1 LALAEVMERRM
12 NQIMRWITGGCIALM
27 LLPTQTGNAEDTPQ
41 SEPPQQASRKTEA
54 YIAPY
59 VLWTFPVDKDLTVGG
74 SGVPTETFSG
84 TNIKSSFGL
93 GLKGGVYPSTTGG
106 VIGLEGELFGHGGK
120 LKTPPGSFPSADAD
134 LFVFNAML
142 NLLARYPGETLQPYI
157 GAGIGVSV
165 AQIRDMNLQG
175 RFGTLTDKAGDAAF
189 AYQFLA
195 GMRAYVQRKIFLF
208 GEYKYFGS
216 SYDWKSENSSGGS
229 GPTTSLNF
237 RSHLAVAGLGVSF

>member
-1 LALAEVMERRM
+1 MKKRASGD
-12 NQIMRWITGGCIALM
+12 MRLKLCCLTLVLLWWICSFSLS
-27 LLPTQTGNAEDTPQ
+27 GNAEELSNPGL
-41 SEPPQQASRKTEA
+41 SQQDPLKTEA

-59 VLWTFPVDKDLTVGG
+59 LLWTLPVDRDLTVGG
-74 SGVPTETFSG
+74 NGVATETFRG

-93 GLKGGVYPSTTGG
+93 GLKGGVYPASTGG

-120 LKTPPGSFPSADAD
+120 LKTPSGSFPSADAD

-142 NLLARYPGETLQPYI
+142 NLLARYPGERLQPYI
-157 GAGIGVSV
+157 GAGIGVSI

-195 GMRAYVQRKIFLF
+195 GMRAYVQKDIFLF

-216 SYDWKSENSSGGS
+216 SYEWKSENSSGGA

-237 RSHLAVAGLGVSF
+237 RSHLVVAGLGLSF